1 MLATIVDKIN
11 KKKKISTSTSDP
23 NPDTT
28 TLNAAAVRE
37 NLNYIENFGLP
48 PSVAQHI
55 DTRLIFHDVH
65 IDDPTTAS
73 DIELNSWVLNCLESY
88 QLRPTLVIHRM
99 LDVFRDEFYGWGYT
113 EFSKMD
119 RHIRDALKET
129 FMAKGIYMGTPN
141 GHVNQRLAN
150 LVIDEQLPTW
160 DKNDLLHYKSMFS
173 TSKAWL
179 LLELRHFHLPQQH
192 ISSIKSK
199 IDPIND
205 RRQQSFTP
213 GPTNV
218 TPNPANALDS
228 TPLTEALLVQI
239 TLVQA
244 SPTPE
249 HPIQIPAAQVLPI
262 QVSLAQV
269 LSIPVAT
276 IQAPPSIPLAL
287 SPPAEH
293 GHKQPEMHPEQ
304 VKILSDEIDTFTN
317 KHADAGL
324 SASGQKEIQGLL
336 ETDDFKVVISDKV
349 VTPEEIPSNTQVFN
363 SSLVDN
369 IKDLCTNKVVHAYN
383 DKKKNL
389 VLMHSPKIPGFSQGI
404 GSCLPA
410 IIRDDDNNNIK
421 FYLRDITQ
429 AYIEIAS
436 DLNLN
441 FYIQP
446 LSKLISQPS
455 ASSNS
460 IAKVMRPL
468 YGKPEA
474 DNHRFGIYH
483 PHYKEKPGM
492 TESAH
497 NPFLCQPPLKDGSAA
512 KITQPTQ

>member
-160 DKNDLLHYKSMFS
+160 DKNDFLHYKSMYP

-179 LLELRHFHLPQQH
+179 LLELRHSHLPQQH
-192 ISSIKSK
+192 TPSIKAK
-199 IDPIND
+199 INPIND

-213 GPTNV
+213 RPANV
-218 TPNPANALDS
+218 TPNPANALGS
-228 TPLTEALLVQI
+228 IPPTGALLAQI
-239 TLVQA
+239 LPVQA
-244 SPTPE
+244 PPIPA
-249 HPIQIPAAQVLPI
+249 HPIQVPTAQVLPI

-269 LSIPVAT
+269 LPIPAAT
-276 IQAPPSIPLAL
+276 IQAPLSVLLAP
-287 SPPAEH
+287 SPPAEN
-293 GHKQPEMHPEQ
+293 GYEQPEMHLEQ
-304 VKILSDEIDTFTN
+304 VKIVSDKLDTFIN
-317 KHADAGL
+317 KHADAQL
-324 SASGQKEIQGLL
+324 SASGQKEIQKLL
-336 ETDDFKVVISDKV
+336 EKDVFKVVM
-349 VTPEEIPSNTQVFN
+349 PEEVSSSTQVFN

-369 IKDLCTNKVVHAYN
+369 IKDPCNDKVYEKSRPVVHTYN
-383 DKKKNL
+383 DEKKNL
-389 VLMHSPKIPGFSQGI
+389 MLMHSPKIPEVSQGI
-404 GSCLPA
+404 SSCLAA
-410 IIRDDDNNNIK
+410 IMRDDDNDNIK
-421 FYLRDITQ
+421 FYLQDITQ
-429 AYIEIAS
+429 AYVEIAS
-436 DLNLN
+436 DLNPD
-441 FYIQP
+441 FYILL
-446 LSKLISQPS
+446 LSELISQLS
-455 ASSNS
+455 ASFKP
-460 IAKVMRPL
+460 IVKVMRPM
-468 YGKPEA
+468 YCEPEA
-474 DNHRFGIYH
+474 DNHRFTIYH
-483 PHYKEKPGM
+483 PHYKEKHEM
-492 TESAH
+492 TR
-497 NPFLCQPPLKDGSAA
+497 Q
-512 KITQPTQ
+512 